1 MISSFP
7 ADMTSF
13 PDKNRNDASPD
24 IGTRDVFGF
33 SVAVS
38 SVGEMCS
45 VLVERALAGEA
56 PFLVAAADVH
66 VITRGVHE
74 PEYGAVLERMDV
86 ICPDGMPVVWK
97 LNRVRGGGETAER
110 VSGPDLMEAVVK
122 ANAEYPGLRHFLLGA
137 TKGHWKPWRPGW
149 RKSSPVFVW
158 PEFIL
163 RRSATGVRRI
173 CRI

>member
-38 SVGEMCS
+38 SVEEMCS

-66 VITRGVHE
+66 VMTRGVHE
-74 PEYGAVLERMDV
+74 PEYGAGFGE
-86 ICPDGMPVVWK
+86 DGCDLSGWLPVVWK
-97 LNRVRGGGETAER
+97 LNRVRGGG
-110 VSGPDLMEAVVK
+110 PP
-122 ANAEYPGLRHFLLGA
+122 NA
-137 TKGHWKPWRPGW
+137 
-149 RKSSPVFVW
+149 
-158 PEFIL
+158 
-163 RRSATGVRRI
+163 
-173 CRI
+173 

>member
-97 LNRVRGGGETAER
+97 LNRVRGQ
-110 VSGPDLMEAVVK
+110 
-122 ANAEYPGLRHFLLGA
+122 Y
-137 TKGHWKPWRPGW
+137 
-149 RKSSPVFVW
+149 
-158 PEFIL
+158 
-163 RRSATGVRRI
+163 
-173 CRI
+173 

>member
-38 SVGEMCS
+38 SVEEMCS

-66 VITRGVHE
+66 VMTRGVHE

-97 LNRVRGGGETAER
+97 LNRVRGGGGR
-110 VSGPDLMEAVVK
+110 PP
-122 ANAEYPGLRHFLLGA
+122 NA
-137 TKGHWKPWRPGW
+137 
-149 RKSSPVFVW
+149 
-158 PEFIL
+158 
-163 RRSATGVRRI
+163 
-173 CRI
+173 